1 MRIQIPAQA
10 RKILQNPQTQL
21 YLSISGGKDSD
32 ALVYR
37 TLAEQLLCKIE
48 LLHCD
53 LGRMDWHNT
62 AEYVEHFAER
72 VGLPLNVIR
81 YEHGDLI
88 DAIRDRMKKRP
99 DVPPF
104 PSAKARY
111 CTSSFKRQVTDKF
124 VRKRMPKQG
133 NVVVAMGIRGAESA
147 SRRAKVIWSERKS
160 ACAPTKGRYVWDW
173 LPIHHFTL
181 DDVWQTIREN
191 GNVFHEA
198 YSHGNS
204 RLSCA
209 MCVLANQNDL
219 MNGAIHNPDTYLEL
233 CRIELESG
241 FSFQPNKWLCS
252 LRPELLSD
260 TERQRFAELQAHSQP
275 QKLPKPIKTD
285 AKSKQLHLFPEG
297 VIR

>member
-10 RKILQNPQTQL
+10 RKILHDPDTL
-21 YLSISGGKDSD
+21 LLISISGGKDSD
-32 ALVYR
+32 TLTYQL
-37 TLAEQLLCKIE
+37 LAEKLSCKTE

-62 AEYVEHFAER
+62 PEYVENFAER
-72 VGLPLNVIR
+72 VGLPLNVLR

-88 DAIRDRMKKRP
+88 DAMRSRMRKRP

-111 CTSSFKRQVTDKF
+111 CTSSFKRQITDKF
-124 VRKRMPKQG
+124 ARKRMPTSG
-133 NVVVAMGIRGAESA
+133 NVVIAMGLRADESA
-147 SRRAKVIWSERKS
+147 SRRAKAVWSERKA
-160 ACAPTKGRYVWDW
+160 ACAPTKGRYVWNW

-191 GNVFHEA
+191 GNIFHPA
-198 YSHGNS
+198 YSLKNPNS

-209 MCVLANQNDL
+209 LCVLANQNDL
-219 MNGAIHNPDTYLEL
+219 MNGAIHNPDTYREL

-241 FSFQPNKWLCS
+241 FSFQPKKWLCS

-260 TERQRFAELQAHSQP
+260 AERQRFAQLQAKPRQP
-275 QKLPKPIKTD
+275 ETKSTELKSSPQQLP
-285 AKSKQLHLFPEG
+285 LF
-297 VIR
+297 

>member
-1 MRIQIPAQA
+1 MQIQIPAQA
-10 RKILQNPQTQL
+10 RKILHDPDTL
-21 YLSISGGKDSD
+21 LLISISGGKDSD
-32 ALVYR
+32 
-37 TLAEQLLCKIE
+37 TLTHQLLKEKLSCQTE

-53 LGRMDWHNT
+53 LGRMDWYNT
-62 AEYVEHFAER
+62 SEYVENFAER

-88 DAIRDRMKKRP
+88 DAIRARMKKRP

-111 CTSSFKRQVTDKF
+111 CTSSFKQQLTHKF
-124 VRKRMPKQG
+124 ARKRMPSDG
-133 NVVVAMGIRGAESA
+133 HVVISMGLRGSES
-147 SRRAKVIWSERKS
+147 RNRKNKPIWSERKA

-181 DDVWQTIREN
+181 EDVWQTIREN
-191 GNVFHEA
+191 GNIFHEA

-219 MNGAIHNPDTYLEL
+219 MNGAIHNPDIYLEL

-241 FSFQPNKWLCS
+241 FSFQPKKWLCS

-260 TERQRFAELQAHSQP
+260 AERQRFAELQANSRQP
-275 QKLPKPIKTD
+275 K
-285 AKSKQLHLFPEG
+285 AKSTKPKSSPKQLPLF
-297 VIR
+297 

>member
-10 RKILQNPQTQL
+10 REILYDPDTL
-21 YLSISGGKDSD
+21 LLISISGGKDSD
-32 ALVYR
+32 
-37 TLAEQLLCKIE
+37 TLTYQLLSEELPCRTE

-62 AEYVEHFAER
+62 TEYVENFAER

-81 YEHGDLI
+81 HEHGDLI
-88 DAIRDRMKKRP
+88 DAIRARMKKRP

-111 CTSSFKRQVTDKF
+111 CTSSFKRSVTDRF
-124 VRKRMPKQG
+124 ARRRMPEQG
-133 NVVVAMGIRGAESA
+133 HVIIAMGLRAGESA
-147 SRRAKVIWSERKS
+147 SRRKKAIWSARKS
-160 ACAPTKGRYVWDW
+160 ACAPTKGRFVWNW

-181 DDVWQTIREN
+181 DDVWKTIREN
-191 GNVFHEA
+191 GNIFHPA
-198 YSHGNS
+198 YSLENPNS

-219 MNGAIHNPDTYLEL
+219 MNGAIHNPETYLEL

-241 FSFQPNKWLCS
+241 FSFQPKKWLCS
-252 LRPELLSD
+252 LRPDLLSD
-260 TERQRFAELQAHSQP
+260 AERQRFAELQATPRQP
-275 QKLPKPIKTD
+275 KATSTQPKSTPQQLP
-285 AKSKQLHLFPEG
+285 LF
-297 VIR
+297 